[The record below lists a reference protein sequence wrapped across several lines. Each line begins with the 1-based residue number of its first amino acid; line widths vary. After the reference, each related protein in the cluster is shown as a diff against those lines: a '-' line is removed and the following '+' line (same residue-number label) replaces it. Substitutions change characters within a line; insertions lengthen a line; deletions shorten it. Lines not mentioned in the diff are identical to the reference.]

1 MNAIREIGFVGWCI
15 LYLAGASSLII
26 ISFIL
31 FFFFSLVFDLR
42 IFATICL
49 MARRSEMASI
59 SDFAKRCPQ
68 LAIVEMKQ
76 LFWMASLFDEY
87 HTILA

>member
-1 MNAIREIGFVGWCI
+1 MNAILEIGFVGWCI

-31 FFFFSLVFDLR
+31 FFSHSYL
-42 IFATICL
+42 IWEFATICL

-59 SDFAKRCPQ
+59 SDFAKRYPQ